1 VPGWEP
7 DGRAVIVWKILTN
20 ESTVTGANSL
30 NEVWR
35 IPIGA
40 EQPRK
45 LEIDMRTLKASGPV
59 AFSPDGRHLAYPVTG
74 ESTSEVSVVEN
85 ILPALGSRK

>member
-1 VPGWEP
+1 MKRTVLALPLFL
-7 DGRAVIVWKILTN
+7 AIVGLVYAQTPPELKGH
-20 ESTVTGANSL
+20 TGLVYS
-30 NEVWR
+30 
-35 IPIGA
+35 
-40 EQPRK
+40 
-45 LEIDMRTLKASGPV
+45 V